1 MAYPGA
7 RRGSVVVAKV
17 VSYEARNRVTW
28 GDTMLWAV
36 DGFKTHLAP
45 NFRRHRGFPSLAAQ
59 HPPLLQVL
67 KGRREGGRAAELSAG
82 SVKAQFCG
90 GLSVLP
96 QAGALASSS
105 FQVPCSGQSRRMD
118 GWDTMM
124 NQSRDR
130 HIRMKLAYQKTQT
143 CRVIICTRIEKL
155 LHICF
160 FTPKS
165 TNPIIT
171 NRLPQRHALK

>member
-7 RRGSVVVAKV
+7 RRGSVVAAKV

-28 GDTMLWAV
+28 GDALLWAV

-67 KGRREGGRAAELSAG
+67 KGRTEGARAAELSAG

-96 QAGALASSS
+96 QAGALASAS
-105 FQVPCSGQSRRMD
+105 FQASIHAVGKPPLEVPLSSSAPPPIAANVHMAG
-118 GWDTMM
+118 
-124 NQSRDR
+124 
-130 HIRMKLAYQKTQT
+130 
-143 CRVIICTRIEKL
+143 TR
-155 LHICF
+155 
-160 FTPKS
+160 
-165 TNPIIT
+165 
-171 NRLPQRHALK
+171 